1 MKKVFVI
8 NVILFVMSVVSC
20 NKANLDQ
27 VSLTAST
34 TQASVGQTV
43 SVTLT
48 GGTNASSWTVTPSV
62 SVSKQFSIT
71 TQKVNYFTFSQAGLY
86 TIGVR
91 ARDIAYD
98 STRHQSLDS
107 CWHNGGGD
115 RGGCKRGIDSASV
128 TIAVK

>member
-71 TQKVNYFTFSQAGLY
+71 TQKVNYFTFSQPACIQL
-86 TIGVR
+86 V
-91 ARDIAYD
+91 
-98 STRHQSLDS
+98 
-107 CWHNGGGD
+107 
-115 RGGCKRGIDSASV
+115 
-128 TIAVK
+128 